1 MTSFELSWDSLL
13 SHWFIGVRLGKQAS
27 STCSPSFSYLPSQ
40 HCSGLIPLFMC
51 SLLLN
56 ASQHYFRSLTADWP
70 ACLPPSASCSS
81 PAQKP
86 SSKAPQ
92 PGTASG
98 LPGVASVCLQP
109 LPCAFPSMCLLCYQ
123 SGLTPAPCGV
133 SRSSFLPVD
142 LQLRLPGPRPHPPQR
157 RIRVFPTGLPW
168 HHTALCDV
176 IYSLNVSHGS
186 LMGQKLE

>member
-1 MTSFELSWDSLL
+1 MWNLAGEMKAWNSIVNIISVVSKTNWSGFDFLWLSWDSLL

-27 STCSPSFSYLPSQ
+27 STCSPSFSCLPSQ

-98 LPGVASVCLQP
+98 LPGVASVYVCSLFPVLFLVCASCAIRVGSP
-109 LPCAFPSMCLLCYQ
+109 L
-123 SGLTPAPCGV
+123 
-133 SRSSFLPVD
+133 LPVGY
-142 LQLRLPGPRPHPPQR
+142 LAPHSC
-157 RIRVFPTGLPW
+157 L
-168 HHTALCDV
+168 
-176 IYSLNVSHGS
+176 
-186 LMGQKLE
+186 